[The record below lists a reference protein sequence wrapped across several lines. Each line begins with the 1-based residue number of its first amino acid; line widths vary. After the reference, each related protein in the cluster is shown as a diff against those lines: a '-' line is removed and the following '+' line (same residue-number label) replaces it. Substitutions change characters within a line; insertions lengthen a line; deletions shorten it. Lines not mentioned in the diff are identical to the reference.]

1 MLSVECSPGFPS
13 KRRPEP
19 MSQIPPPPPGERV
32 PLKAKFAWALG
43 SLGDNYASQTLTQ
56 LVTPFYNIALGVPAE
71 LIAKAMSIPRFID
84 SFADPTIGYLSDNSR
99 SRFGRRRPF
108 ILAGAIPLAI
118 LAYCL
123 WLPDGGWSKQSLA
136 LYLAVSTFVY
146 YLAYALFIVPYRALG
161 FEITSDYNERT
172 RVQGWGMI
180 FGLVGGLGIPW
191 LYKLA
196 LVFGGAD
203 PNAKTYAPEVML
215 QGTRWVG
222 LCVAV
227 IILITCSAP
236 AFLCRERVL
245 PGTQEKISIWDALVQ
260 TLRNWPFFNMLFAR
274 TLVLIATFAVSAIG
288 TPLII
293 YYLFAGNQSEAATL
307 QAVAGNLL
315 FAGAGIGIPFNTWMS
330 ARIGKRHA
338 FIVCLLVASLGCLS
352 QFFTMKPE
360 HAYWILASNFVLGFG
375 LQGVWLMCQ
384 SMVADVCD
392 EDELRTG
399 RRREGIYG
407 AAYAL
412 LEKLGVSAG
421 FFLAGTVATICG
433 YSAGTPSPEVLHR
446 MWLAAIFIPIGGMLL
461 AALLIALYPLTH
473 ARMTEIRAELDAR
486 KAGG

>member
-1 MLSVECSPGFPS
+1 
-13 KRRPEP
+13 
-19 MSQIPPPPPGERV
+19 MSELPTPPNTDRV

-56 LVTPFYNIALGVPAE
+56 LVGPVFNVALGVPAE
-71 LIAKAMSIPRFID
+71 LIAKALSLPRYLD
-84 SFADPTIGYLSDNSR
+84 SFADPTVGYLSDNAR
-99 SRFGRRRPF
+99 TRWGRRRPF

-118 LAYCL
+118 LSFVL
-123 WLPDGGWSKQSLA
+123 WLPGPNWSHSALA
-136 LYLAVSTFVY
+136 WFIGIATLFY

-161 FEITSDYNERT
+161 FELTSDYNERT
-172 RVQGWGMI
+172 RVQGWGMV

-203 PNAKTYAPEVML
+203 PHATTYAPEVML
-215 QGTRWVG
+215 HGVRWVG
-222 LCVAV
+222 LGVAI

-236 AFLCRERVL
+236 AFLCREKVQ
-245 PGTQEKISIWDALVQ
+245 TAVQEKISIRDALVQ

-293 YYLFAGNQSEAATL
+293 YYLFGGNQSQASTL
-307 QAVAGNLL
+307 QGFAGNLL
-315 FAGAGIGIPFNTWMS
+315 FAGAGIGIPFNTAMS
-330 ARIGKRHA
+330 SRIGKRHA
-338 FIVCLLVASLGCLS
+338 FIVCLAIASIGCLS

-412 LEKLGVSAG
+412 LEKLGVTTG

-433 YSAGTPSPEVLHR
+433 YSAGVPSPETLHK
-446 MWLAAIFIPIGGMLL
+446 MWLAAIFVPVAGMVL

-473 ARMTEIRAELDAR
+473 RRMVEIRSELDAR
-486 KAGG
+486 KVP